1 MKLINIVI
9 HHIHYACRSMPHSL
23 VEIFPGVYRLCKE
36 KYMQLS
42 VITQF
47 DGPMFTIGDG
57 QSGQYIQGQQNGT
70 SIATGAVL
78 V

>member
-1 MKLINIVI
+1 V
-9 HHIHYACRSMPHSL
+9 
-23 VEIFPGVYRLCKE
+23 
-36 KYMQLS
+36 S

-78 V
+78 VLGG